1 MRIAEDDDLSDYE
14 LSDFP
19 GLLAASQFA
28 RMLRSVL
35 WFTALGEPP
44 DERELVLAEDYLVQ
58 PGFPDTEIVMIE
70 SWEDAADAALNPDW
84 NTEAWEAE
92 EQLRMGLIAEACE
105 RADEEMVMVALA
117 NISTAASESAQ
128 ALAEGMLEADP
139 RLDEE
144 LLRAAIGAVAQASYH
159 SALVLAAEDEEPEQH
174 PFSLKFRLFEAGR
187 WPLGVIGRSFHL
199 F

>member
-1 MRIAEDDDLSDYE
+1 MRIIADDDLSDYE
-14 LSDFP
+14 LADFP

-44 DERELVLAEDYLVQ
+44 DERELMLAGDYLIQ
-58 PGFPDTEIVMIE
+58 LGFPDAEVVMLGD
-70 SWEDAADAALNPDW
+70 WEEAADAALNPDW

-92 EQLRMGLIAEACE
+92 EQMRMGLIAEACE
-105 RADEEMVMVALA
+105 RVDEEMVMVALT
-117 NISTAASESAQ
+117 NVSNVASESAQ
-128 ALAEGMLEADP
+128 AAAEGMLEQAP
-139 RLDEE
+139 ELDEE
-144 LLRAAIGAVAQASYH
+144 LLRAAIGAATQASYH
-159 SALVLAAEDEEPEQH
+159 SALVLAAETEEPETH

-187 WPLGVIGRSFHL
+187 WPLGVVGRSFHL

>member
-1 MRIAEDDDLSDYE
+1 MRIVAGDDLNDYE
-14 LSDFP
+14 LADFP

-44 DERELVLAEDYLVQ
+44 DERELLLAGDYLTEL
-58 PGFPDTEIVMIE
+58 GFPDAEIVMLGD
-70 SWEDAADAALNPDW
+70 WEEAADAALNTDW

-92 EQLRMGLIAEACE
+92 EQLRMALIAEACE

-117 NISTAASESAQ
+117 NVSAVASESAQ
-128 ALAEGMLEADP
+128 AAAEGMLEQNP
-139 RLDEE
+139 NLDEE

-159 SALVLAAEDEEPEQH
+159 SALVLAAEAEDPERH

-187 WPLGVIGRSFHL
+187 WPLGVVGRSFHL